1 MPAMTTANTSQK
13 GGQDEQA
20 TRVEK
25 DSLGP
30 VNVPANA
37 LYGAQTQRA
46 VENFQISGM
55 RAHPALI
62 EATVLVKKA
71 AAIANMRTGRLD
83 ERLGNAIV
91 RAADEVLGGQ
101 WHDQFVVDVY
111 QAGAG
116 P

>member
-1 MPAMTTANTSQK
+1 MTTANEGQ
-13 GGQDEQA
+13 GGGSSGESGQQA
-20 TRVEK
+20 VRVEK

-71 AAIANMRTGRLD
+71 AALSNMQTGRLD
-83 ERLGNAIV
+83 ERLGQAIV
-91 RAADEVLGGQ
+91 RAADEILAGQ
-101 WHDQFVVDVY
+101 WRDQFVVDV
-111 QAGAG
+111 
-116 P
+116 